1 MRPALLA
8 LLSAVLF
15 GVSTPAS
22 KLLLAEIPAQ
32 QLAGLLYL
40 GAALG
45 VLPMALR
52 GGRRAPRARL
62 DRKSGWLLA
71 GAVAAGGVAGPLALL
86 FALRLAPSSDV
97 SLLLNLELVATALL
111 GVAFFRESIG
121 GRGRIGLAVVIAAS
135 AALSSGGGWPGV
147 GAGLLVALACLCWG
161 LDNQMTALI
170 DGMTPAGTTLVK
182 GLVAGAF
189 NLGVGF
195 ALAGWSA
202 PPAATAAA
210 LAVGAVSY
218 GLSLVLHIGAS
229 QQLGATR
236 TQAIFAS
243 APFVGAA
250 ASLALPGEHAGADLL
265 AASLVLA
272 GGVALALADRHEHA
286 HRHDATEHVHEHRHD
301 DGHHDHA
308 HADLAPGTRHAHW
321 HRHEAVAHAHPHV
334 PDLHHRHE
342 H

>member
-1 MRPALLA
+1 MRPVLLA
-8 LLSAVLF
+8 LLSAALF

-22 KLLLAEIPAQ
+22 KLLLAELPAQ

-45 VLPMALR
+45 VMPMTLR
-52 GGRRAPRARL
+52 AGGRSRLARL
-62 DRKSGWLLA
+62 DRRSAWRLA
-71 GAVAAGGVAGPLALL
+71 GAVVAGGAVGPLALL
-86 FALRLAPSSDV
+86 LALRLAPSSDV
-97 SLLLNLELVATALL
+97 SLLLNLELVATAVL
-111 GVAFFRESIG
+111 GGVFFHESIG
-121 GRGRIGLAVVIAAS
+121 GRGRAGLAVVVAAS

-147 GAGLLVALACLCWG
+147 GAGLLAAVACLCWG
-161 LDNQMTALI
+161 LDNQLTALI

-189 NLGVGF
+189 NLSVGL
-195 ALAGWSA
+195 ALAGWDAS
-202 PPAATAAA
+202 PAAAAAA
-210 LAVGAVSY
+210 LVVGAVSY

-236 TQAIFAS
+236 AQAIFSS

-250 ASLALPGEHAGADLL
+250 VSLALPNEQAGVGLL
-265 AASLVLA
+265 VASLVLA
-272 GGVALALADRHEHA
+272 AGVALLLVDRHEH
-286 HRHDATEHVHEHRHD
+286 RHHHAEVEHVHAHRHD
-301 DGHHDHA
+301 DGHHGHA
-308 HADLAPGTRHAHW
+308 HSDLAPRARHVHW
-321 HRHEAVAHAHPHV
+321 HRHEPTEHTHPHV

>member
-1 MRPALLA
+1 VRPALLA
-8 LLSAVLF
+8 LLSAALF

-45 VLPMALR
+45 VSPMLLR
-52 GGRRAPRARL
+52 AEPRAPRAHPGR
-62 DRKSGWLLA
+62 RSAWLLA
-71 GAVAAGGVAGPLALL
+71 GAVLAGGVVGPLALL
-86 FALRLAPSSDV
+86 LALGLAPSSDV
-97 SLLLNLELVATALL
+97 SLLLNLELAATALL
-111 GVAFFRESIG
+111 GVACFHESIG

-135 AALSSGGGWPGV
+135 VALSSGSGWPGV
-147 GAGLLVALACLCWG
+147 GAGLLTALACLCWG

-170 DGMTPAGTTLVK
+170 DGMTPAGTTLAK
-182 GLVAGAF
+182 GVVAGAF
-189 NLGVGF
+189 NLGVGL
-195 ALAGWSA
+195 ALTGWTASPLA
-202 PPAATAAA
+202 VAAA
-210 LAVGAVSY
+210 LGVGAVSY
-218 GLSLVLHIGAS
+218 GISLALHIAAS

-250 ASLALPGEHAGADLL
+250 VSLALPGEHAGPGLL
-265 AASLVLA
+265 VASAALT
-272 GGVALALADRHEHA
+272 GGVALLLADRHAHP
-286 HRHDATEHVHEHRHD
+286 HRHEAVEHVHAHRHD
-301 DGHHDHA
+301 DGHHDHV
-308 HADLAPGTRHAHW
+308 HPDLAPETRHAHW
-321 HRHEAVAHAHPHV
+321 HRHEPVTHAHPHV